1 MVDGIELVD
10 KEVDRSILKVP
21 FHERINVTKSEKEHL
36 LKDYT
41 LFVMNTIATNFPEA
55 FPDLKPVEIIHQY
68 SDEFSREV
76 KIYTGPLIF
85 ETESTLSGIS
95 EVITK
100 LIDVVCPVL
109 TDSSGKQSPAFPTTF
124 SGDNKT
130 EKSSRSAQ
138 LALCDNGSMRDRL
151 QFIEGRHELLHF
163 LFMLSDVV
171 IDCFGDADNM
181 EEAVSLSR
189 LISMLNPKLLTRKGK
204 DDYYQFRDLFHDI
217 FVALLSQFVCNY
229 LDCDNLKQNVT
240 PTNIQ
245 EMNSPEKKQSML
257 QDLFRNIIRNSHVDY
272 EDCLNKTM
280 DSEPLPKFYPHQ
292 NYVRSKYKNQP
303 ALVKTKYSKSVAVQ
317 IKFVPDQEVDMMTNL
332 SKPSKPDAKN
342 DYMCSLLSFIGQ
354 LLFLVDCQKN
364 GNALNTFLIQ
374 KKLTKIVFSTGH
386 KNYSSTLINFK
397 RIVLGHWSPQF
408 SHRYMW
414 NISAGRAGKGEKM
427 ARDQREEHLNRYL
440 KDSFK
445 SVGVNLD
452 EKNATRIN
460 NSCDLSM
467 KIERNIVSFHKLD
480 LSGIGHTDRDR
491 SKQIEALADLF
502 KREKVAHNIPG
513 RSFKGPIVSKNL
525 DEQFDEANYR
535 VWHYRR
541 EKEMHK
547 FSEFCRTHK

>member
-1 MVDGIELVD
+1 
-10 KEVDRSILKVP
+10 
-21 FHERINVTKSEKEHL
+21 
-36 LKDYT
+36 
-41 LFVMNTIATNFPEA
+41 
-55 FPDLKPVEIIHQY
+55 
-68 SDEFSREV
+68 
-76 KIYTGPLIF
+76 
-85 ETESTLSGIS
+85 
-95 EVITK
+95 
-100 LIDVVCPVL
+100 
-109 TDSSGKQSPAFPTTF
+109 
-124 SGDNKT
+124 
-130 EKSSRSAQ
+130 
-138 LALCDNGSMRDRL
+138 
-151 QFIEGRHELLHF
+151 
-163 LFMLSDVV
+163 
-171 IDCFGDADNM
+171 
-181 EEAVSLSR
+181 
-189 LISMLNPKLLTRKGK
+189 
-204 DDYYQFRDLFHDI
+204 
-217 FVALLSQFVCNY
+217 
-229 LDCDNLKQNVT
+229 
-240 PTNIQ
+240 
-245 EMNSPEKKQSML
+245 
-257 QDLFRNIIRNSHVDY
+257 VDY

-303 ALVKTKYSKSVAVQ
+303 ALVKTKYSESVAVQ

-397 RIVLGHWSPQF
+397 RIVLGHWNPQF

-491 SKQIEALADLF
+491 SKQIEVLADLF